1 MAVEGPGC
9 QGRDAK
15 AGVLE
20 CLSLA
25 QLNQDLRG
33 AWLLQ
38 PAGKALGRKVLGGV
52 REPCLFFC
60 SEQVVSG
67 KGMAQGIFLC
77 PL

>member
-9 QGRDAK
+9 QRRDTK

-25 QLNQDLRG
+25 QLNRDLRG

-38 PAGKALGRKVLGGV
+38 PAGRKVLGGV

-60 SEQVVSG
+60 SELVVSG
-67 KGMAQGIFLC
+67 KGTAQGIFLC